1 MNSPKLNSLAILAM
15 LVFAGVGHTQQTQRP
30 PSAEERLGKMKTELG
45 LSDAQV
51 QKIKPLIEA
60 NMEKMKAAHDDSSLS
75 EEQKREKMMELKK
88 AGAEAVAAELTPE
101 QKAKFEEE
109 MKKRRQG
116 GPGGR
121 PGGPGGGQGAPGAGQ
136 GAPGGKGQKKGPP
149 SAPPKSE

>member
-1 MNSPKLNSLAILAM
+1 MNSPKLNLLTVSVM
-15 LVFAGVGHTQQTQRP
+15 LVFAGVGHAQQTQRP
-30 PSAEERLGKMKTELG
+30 PSAEERLNKMKTELG

-51 QKIKPLIEA
+51 QKIKPLMEA
-60 NMEKMKAAHDDSSLS
+60 NMEKMKAAHDDASLS

-116 GPGGR
+116 GPGGG
-121 PGGPGGGQGAPGAGQ
+121 PGGPGGGPGGPGGGQ

-149 SAPPKSE
+149 GAPPKSE

>member
-1 MNSPKLNSLAILAM
+1 MNSPKLNFLTILAM
-15 LVFAGVGHTQQTQRP
+15 LVFAGVGHAQQTQRP
-30 PSAEERLGKMKTELG
+30 PSAEERLSKMKTELG

-75 EEQKREKMMELKK
+75 EEQKRERMMELKK

-116 GPGGR
+116 GPSGGAGGSGGGQ
-121 PGGPGGGQGAPGAGQ
+121 GGPGGGQ